1 MSEKRAVID
10 DRKPEK
16 AVVKTED
23 GKFTITFDRPPLLLF
38 VSSDGNGTFDQLFI
52 NGKESVD
59 HYSITIDSQVGEPT
73 VYHVS
78 KYAFVTEEST
88 DEAV

>member
-1 MSEKRAVID
+1 MEGD
-10 DRKPEK
+10 
-16 AVVKTED
+16 T
-23 GKFTITFDRPPLLLF
+23 FTVTFERPPLLLF
-38 VSSDGNGTFDQLFI
+38 VSSDGVGTFDQLYI

-78 KYAFVTEEST
+78 KYAFVTEDST
-88 DEAV
+88 NEAD